1 MKKIIYLLILV
12 GLISCTDSNS
22 SDSTVKTTDTKI
34 EGKLANYM
42 GGNVTLQ
49 LLKTQEIVM
58 VDTLEVN
65 ENGEFTYFLETNS
78 PSFYRLGL
86 GNNNFFN
93 FIISPK
99 DQIKIEANANNLA
112 DKYSISGSE
121 ESNRLA
127 DFNVRLA
134 KYYTKLD
141 SVRQAMQQYQAQGD
155 IAGYQ
160 QSAQAQYQISMQA
173 TQVIKTFIDEK
184 PGSLASLAAVQ
195 NLNLDQDFEYFVK
208 IEEGLRNI
216 AQNSSYYQ
224 DLKQKV
230 DANKKLAIG
239 AEAPEIELQN
249 PNGEMV
255 KLSSLR
261 GKVVLI
267 DFWASWCK
275 PCRIENPNVVR
286 MYKKYNPK
294 GFEIFGVSL
303 DKSKQA
309 WVDAIAQDQLTWL
322 HVSDLQFWNSKGAKT
337 YNVSSIPKT
346 FLIDENG
353 KIIGKDLRGEALENK
368 LAEVFGKV

>member
-112 DKYSISGSE
+112 DKYSISGSD

-141 SVRQAMQQYQAQGD
+141 SVRQVMQQYQAQGD

-173 TQVIKTFIDEK
+173 TEVIKTFIDEK